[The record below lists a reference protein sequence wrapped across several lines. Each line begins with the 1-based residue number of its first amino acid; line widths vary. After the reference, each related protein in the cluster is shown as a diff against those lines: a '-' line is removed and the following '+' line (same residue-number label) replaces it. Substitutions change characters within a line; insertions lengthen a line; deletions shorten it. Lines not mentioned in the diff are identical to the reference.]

1 MYQYAYSGCH
11 TYYEVQNWCQQGPW
25 NVWIFANHS
34 FNVITRLQKRIVI
47 NRTRTALLQS
57 LFITWSRDVVSF
69 IYGNT
74 GCGVSSLDI
83 QNPKNC
89 FSVNVSYDIFWNG
102 MRATEF
108 GNGLVDKIFQTWHTY
123 ESCQKFIQ
131 DFFLTNISKKITRI
145 ITKLPIFKSLLSFH
159 LRK

>member
-1 MYQYAYSGCH
+1 MPALLSLTFWTILQELQSELWLPVHQLWINNTIRNFLLYINSQHAYSGCH
-11 TYYEVQNWCQQGPW
+11 TYYEVRMKSRVQNWCQQGPW

-74 GCGVSSLDI
+74 GCVVSSLEI
-83 QNPKNC
+83 QNPIRWLQSILWYLLN
-89 FSVNVSYDIFWNG
+89 WN
-102 MRATEF
+102 
-108 GNGLVDKIFQTWHTY
+108 
-123 ESCQKFIQ
+123 
-131 DFFLTNISKKITRI
+131 
-145 ITKLPIFKSLLSFH
+145 
-159 LRK
+159 